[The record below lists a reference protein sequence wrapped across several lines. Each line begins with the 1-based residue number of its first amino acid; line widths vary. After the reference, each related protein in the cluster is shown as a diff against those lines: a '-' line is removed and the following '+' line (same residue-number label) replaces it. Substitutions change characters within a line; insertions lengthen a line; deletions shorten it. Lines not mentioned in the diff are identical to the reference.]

1 MMLSIDK
8 VLSLLEDGKTVQK
21 IAELADSSIEDVI
34 SLIREARKIITQKD
48 PQKSRKKV
56 KFKKKIEQNS
66 DLGVID
72 NEELDIFKGADLSV
86 VPLENILTFYCAVS
100 ESNGA
105 VSVAII
111 IQDNEGRRV
120 GKVQYRENTKSKRL
134 ALLKSLL
141 RCEQIA
147 SYFKSVKTRLRFD
160 DEYLYRQ
167 ITGKNTE
174 IEKKLINYVGDMRV
188 LLESRKNE
196 ILIELIESHQNEKAH
211 FLTENQ

>member
-34 SLIREARKIITQKD
+34 SLIRDARKIVTQRE

-66 DLGVID
+66 NSGVID
-72 NEELDIFKGADLSV
+72 NEEMDIFKGADLSV
-86 VPLENILTFYCAVS
+86 VPLENVLTFYCAVS

-105 VSVAII
+105 ISVAII

-120 GKVQYRENTKSKRL
+120 GKVQYRENTKSERL

-147 SYFKSVKTRLRFD
+147 SYFRSVKTRLRFD

-174 IEKKLINYVGDMRV
+174 IEKKLIKHVEDMRV